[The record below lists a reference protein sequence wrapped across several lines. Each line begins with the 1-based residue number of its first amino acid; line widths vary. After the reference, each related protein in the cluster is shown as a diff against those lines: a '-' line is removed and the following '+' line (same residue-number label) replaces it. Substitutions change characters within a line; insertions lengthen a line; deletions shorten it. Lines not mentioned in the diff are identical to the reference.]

1 MKMPRQ
7 AYDALTWATPF
18 LQQYGREE
26 NAARLILQHVLG
38 CSYSSLMQHLYDEL
52 TPAQSAEFDALV
64 KEHAIGRPVQYCIGY
79 EEFYGRKFTVNES
92 VLIPRPETEELVY
105 YALQKIEALFGDAPV
120 KLADI
125 GTGSGAIG
133 LTMKLERP
141 SLDVTL
147 TDLSE
152 RAMDVAIYNA
162 KKLDVTARF
171 AVGDLTEPI
180 ANEQWDVIL
189 SNPPY
194 IAFDE
199 LPLMSELVLEH
210 EPHTALF
217 AAEDG
222 LKLYRRLAEESVALM
237 KRPALIGVEIGYAQ
251 GAAVK
256 AFFEHHFPTAHVSV
270 IQDINGKDRMVFCE
284 IA

>member
-1 MKMPRQ
+1 MKTPRQ
-7 AYDALTWATPF
+7 AYDALAWASTF
-18 LQQYGREE
+18 LKEYGREE

-38 CSYSSLMQHLYDEL
+38 CSYSALMQHMYDEL
-52 TPAQSAEFDALV
+52 SHAQSVEFDALV
-64 KEHAIGRPVQYCIGY
+64 KEHAVGRPVQYCIGY

-105 YALQKIEALFGDAPV
+105 YALQKIEKLFGNQPV

-141 SLDVTL
+141 SLDVTV
-147 TDLSE
+147 TDVSE
-152 RAMDVAIYNA
+152 RAMEVAVYNA
-162 KKLDVTARF
+162 KKMDASVRF
-171 AVGDLTEPI
+171 ALGDLTEPI
-180 ANEQWDVIL
+180 AGETWDVIL

-199 LPLMSELVLEH
+199 LPLMSEIVLEH

-222 LKLYRRLAEESVALM
+222 LKLYRRLAEESATIM

-251 GAAVK
+251 GEAVSG
-256 AFFEHHFPTAHVSV
+256 FFTQHFPEAMVSV
-270 IQDINGKDRMVFCE
+270 VKDINGKDRMVFCE
-284 IA
+284 IV

>member
-1 MKMPRQ
+1 MKTPRQ
-7 AYDALTWATPF
+7 AYDALAWASAF
-18 LQQYGREE
+18 LKEYGREE

-38 CSYSSLMQHLYDEL
+38 CSYSELMQHMYDEL
-52 TPAQSAEFDALV
+52 NHAQNVEFDALV

-79 EEFYGRKFTVNES
+79 EEFYGRNFTVNES

-105 YALQKIEALFGDAPV
+105 YALQKIETLFGDKPV
-120 KLADI
+120 KLVDI

-133 LTMKLERP
+133 VTMKLERP
-141 SLDVTL
+141 SLDVTV

-152 RAMDVAIYNA
+152 RAMEVAVYNA
-162 KKLDVTARF
+162 KKMGAAVRF
-171 AVGDLTEPI
+171 ALGDLTEPV
-180 ANEQWDVIL
+180 AEEQWDVIL

-199 LPLMSELVLEH
+199 LPLMSEIVLEH

-222 LKLYRRLAEESVALM
+222 LKLYRRLAEEAVAIVN
-237 KRPALIGVEIGYAQ
+237 RPALIGVEIGYAQ
-251 GAAVK
+251 GQAVSG
-256 AFFEHHFPTAHVSV
+256 FFKQHFPTADVSV
-270 IQDINGKDRMVFCE
+270 IKDINGKDRMVFCQ
-284 IA
+284 IV